1 MASGITASPTRK
13 NQSFLD
19 EEVMLALRNFSVPWL
34 IESGQ
39 DMHSNLRK
47 VLVSRIVPAVVESV
61 LECGIVGDDE

>member
-1 MASGITASPTRK
+1 
-13 NQSFLD
+13 
-19 EEVMLALRNFSVPWL
+19 MLALRNFSVPWL